1 MHVKQN
7 PNNNILEKKKEVT
20 MSLVKEGN
28 NIFYLPSI
36 KVYLFLSYR
45 Q

>member
-7 PNNNILEKKKEVT
+7 PNNNILEKKKVT

-36 KVYLFLSYR
+36 KVYLFVSYR